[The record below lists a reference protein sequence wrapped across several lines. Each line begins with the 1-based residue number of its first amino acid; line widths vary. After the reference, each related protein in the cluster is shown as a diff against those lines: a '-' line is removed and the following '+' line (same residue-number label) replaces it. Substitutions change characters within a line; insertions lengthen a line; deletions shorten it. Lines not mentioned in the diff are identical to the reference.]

1 MPNAMCQMRN
11 LAPVITKL
19 EALVQGRNTSVYL
32 ANEIEGELAELF
44 DDRDDCLIE
53 DFIYDLAFYRPEG
66 GEGLYDY
73 ERFKPMAEAALH
85 RLRLL
90 HNENT

>member
-1 MPNAMCQMRN
+1 MCQMRD
-11 LAPVITKL
+11 LASVTTKV
-19 EALVQGRNTSVYL
+19 EALVQGRITSVHH
-32 ANEIEGELAELF
+32 ANEIEGDLAELF
-44 DDRDDCLIE
+44 SGRDDCLIE

-73 ERFKPMAEAALH
+73 DRFKPMAEAALH

-90 HNENT
+90 HDENT